1 MCVTMAQESVSSAS
15 MPGAAYGDDDAR
27 DIPEKELYPAES
39 AFAGPARVADQCDP
53 AETVILHAPVD
64 AVMTY
69 TWDARRG
76 RNLHVAWPANIPE
89 LARHEPPP
97 PRTDGGSARGGGIT
111 PFDRT
116 RTPGDSILVV
126 KRGAERAAYPKAANA
141 AEQTDTK
148 EIEKMIEKTFTP
160 FTPALRSLRAPR
172 FPTAQARE
180 ASARWPQLLL
190 RGQTH
195 RRLNAFGPGVAPPGA
210 RLAGAPDWALN
221 EDDDD
226 EDETAT
232 EDETDSPPRAS
243 VRVTHV
249 ARRDGE
255 VVARQRRV
263 VSLER
268 ERSDAPSSVRR
279 ERVESRNRTVARAL
293 RTRATRGTQDGRL
306 PATDW
311 RAAHRDALVALIG
324 TRSRGMASAAS
335 EPAPVSAERDD
346 ANAPN
351 APMERYGVEADLA
364 LGYGSASQPFSR
376 SKTHV
381 PGDPARRS
389 TTRTFRDDP
398 EVARAVARVARA
410 RDSKAADAATLAA
423 ASKAIRGRST
433 AASDENGA
441 SLPCVGA
448 SEGVERSSPDAV
460 QKGAPP
466 GASRGRRLAARGGL
480 GGGNLPFE
488 APAEASVHQSSR
500 SATADET
507 RETRRSVG
515 SSSRS
520 RAPTRSAAHAGDP
533 TSPASHIAR
542 LGALSASFS
551 DRQRAMVGRGVQ
563 EARTRIRDER
573 SWGK

>member
-263 VSLER
+263 CVSLER
-268 ERSDAPSSVRR
+268 SRDAPSSRA

-324 TRSRGMASAAS
+324 TRSRGMASA
-335 EPAPVSAERDD
+335 ERD

-500 SATADET
+500 RRADET
-507 RETRRSVG
+507 SHRETRRSVG
-515 SSSRS
+515 ERS
-520 RAPTRSAAHAGDP
+520 RAPTRSAAYAGDP

>member
-15 MPGAAYGDDDAR
+15 MPGAAYGDDVAR
-27 DIPEKELYPAES
+27 DIPEKELSPAES

-89 LARHEPPP
+89 LARHEPP
-97 PRTDGGSARGGGIT
+97 RTDSARGGGIT

-141 AEQTDTK
+141 ALADTK
-148 EIEKMIEKTFTP
+148 EIEKIEKIEKT

-210 RLAGAPDWALN
+210 RLTGAPDWAL
-221 EDDDD
+221 EDD
-226 EDETAT
+226 EDEDDTAT
-232 EDETDSPPRAS
+232 VSADAPPRAS

-263 VSLER
+263 R
-268 ERSDAPSSVRR
+268 EDAPSSRA

-293 RTRATRGTQDGRL
+293 RARATRGTQDGRL
-306 PATDW
+306 PGAEW
-311 RAAHRDALVALIG
+311 RTAHRDALVAAG

-335 EPAPVSAERDD
+335 EPAPVSFGVD
-346 ANAPN
+346 ANDGADMAPT
-351 APMERYGVEADLA
+351 ERYGVEADLA

-376 SKTHV
+376 SKAHV
-381 PGDPARRS
+381 PGDSARRS
-389 TTRTFRDDP
+389 TTRTFRDEP

-433 AASDENGA
+433 AALGSEG
-441 SLPCVGA
+441 
-448 SEGVERSSPDAV
+448 SEGVGRSSPDAS
-460 QKGAPP
+460 P
-466 GASRGRRLAARGGL
+466 GARAGSRGRRLAARGGL

-488 APAEASVHQSSR
+488 VRSEASVLQSSR
-500 SATADET
+500 RRADDT

-515 SSSRS
+515 ERS
-520 RAPTRSAAHAGDP
+520 VAPTRLGDAGDP

>member
-15 MPGAAYGDDDAR
+15 MPGAAYGDDVAR
-27 DIPEKELYPAES
+27 DIPEKELSPAES

-89 LARHEPPP
+89 LARHEPP
-97 PRTDGGSARGGGIT
+97 RTDSARGGGIT

-141 AEQTDTK
+141 ALADTK
-148 EIEKMIEKTFTP
+148 EIEKIEKIEKT

-180 ASARWPQLLL
+180 ASVRWPQLLL

-210 RLAGAPDWALN
+210 RLTGAPDWAL
-221 EDDDD
+221 EDD
-226 EDETAT
+226 EDEDDTAT
-232 EDETDSPPRAS
+232 VSADAPPRAS

-263 VSLER
+263 R
-268 ERSDAPSSVRR
+268 EDAPSSRA

-293 RTRATRGTQDGRL
+293 RARATRGTQDGRL
-306 PATDW
+306 PGAEW
-311 RAAHRDALVALIG
+311 RTAHRDALVAAG

-335 EPAPVSAERDD
+335 EPAPVSFGVD
-346 ANAPN
+346 ANDGADMAPT
-351 APMERYGVEADLA
+351 ERYGVEADLA

-376 SKTHV
+376 SKAHV
-381 PGDPARRS
+381 PGDSARRS
-389 TTRTFRDDP
+389 TTRTFRDET

-410 RDSKAADAATLAA
+410 RDSKAADAATL
-423 ASKAIRGRST
+423 
-433 AASDENGA
+433 
-441 SLPCVGA
+441 V
-448 SEGVERSSPDAV
+448 DALHT
-460 QKGAPP
+460 P
-466 GASRGRRLAARGGL
+466 L
-480 GGGNLPFE
+480 
-488 APAEASVHQSSR
+488 
-500 SATADET
+500 
-507 RETRRSVG
+507 
-515 SSSRS
+515 
-520 RAPTRSAAHAGDP
+520 
-533 TSPASHIAR
+533 
-542 LGALSASFS
+542 
-551 DRQRAMVGRGVQ
+551 
-563 EARTRIRDER
+563 
-573 SWGK
+573 

>member
-27 DIPEKELYPAES
+27 DIPEKELSPAES

-89 LARHEPPP
+89 LARHEPP
-97 PRTDGGSARGGGIT
+97 RTDSARGGGIT

-116 RTPGDSILVV
+116 GTQDGDSNPVV
-126 KRGAERAAYPKAANA
+126 KRGAERAAYLYPKAANA
-141 AEQTDTK
+141 ALADTK
-148 EIEKMIEKTFTP
+148 EIEKIEKT

-210 RLAGAPDWALN
+210 RLVGAPDWAL

-232 EDETDSPPRAS
+232 VSADSPPRAS

-249 ARRDGE
+249 ARRDGK

-268 ERSDAPSSVRR
+268 ERSRDAPWSRA
-279 ERVESRNRTVARAL
+279 ERVESRNQTVARAL

-306 PATDW
+306 PGPDW
-311 RAAHRDALVALIG
+311 RAAHRDALIAAG

-335 EPAPVSAERDD
+335 EPAAVSVERD

-351 APMERYGVEADLA
+351 APTERYGVEADLA

-376 SKTHV
+376 STTHV
-381 PGDPARRS
+381 PGVFIQRS

-410 RDSKAADAATLAA
+410 RDS
-423 ASKAIRGRST
+423 S
-433 AASDENGA
+433 
-441 SLPCVGA
+441 
-448 SEGVERSSPDAV
+448 
-460 QKGAPP
+460 
-466 GASRGRRLAARGGL
+466 
-480 GGGNLPFE
+480 
-488 APAEASVHQSSR
+488 
-500 SATADET
+500 
-507 RETRRSVG
+507 
-515 SSSRS
+515 
-520 RAPTRSAAHAGDP
+520 
-533 TSPASHIAR
+533 
-542 LGALSASFS
+542 
-551 DRQRAMVGRGVQ
+551 
-563 EARTRIRDER
+563 
-573 SWGK
+573 

>member
-15 MPGAAYGDDDAR
+15 MPGAAYGDDVAR
-27 DIPEKELYPAES
+27 DIPEKELSPAES

-89 LARHEPPP
+89 LARHEPP
-97 PRTDGGSARGGGIT
+97 RTDSARGGGIT

-141 AEQTDTK
+141 ALADTK
-148 EIEKMIEKTFTP
+148 EIEKIEKIEKT

-210 RLAGAPDWALN
+210 RLTGAPDWAL
-221 EDDDD
+221 EDD
-226 EDETAT
+226 EDEDDTAT
-232 EDETDSPPRAS
+232 VSADAPPRAS

-263 VSLER
+263 R
-268 ERSDAPSSVRR
+268 EDAPSSRA

-293 RTRATRGTQDGRL
+293 RARATRGTQDGRL
-306 PATDW
+306 PGAEW
-311 RAAHRDALVALIG
+311 RTAHRDALVAAG

-335 EPAPVSAERDD
+335 EPAPVSFGVD
-346 ANAPN
+346 ANDGADMAPT
-351 APMERYGVEADLA
+351 ERYGVEADLA

-376 SKTHV
+376 SKAHV
-381 PGDPARRS
+381 PGDSARRS
-389 TTRTFRDDP
+389 TTRTFRDEP

-433 AASDENGA
+433 AALGSEG
-441 SLPCVGA
+441 
-448 SEGVERSSPDAV
+448 SEGVGRSSPDAS
-460 QKGAPP
+460 P
-466 GASRGRRLAARGGL
+466 GARAASFGRRLAARGGL

-488 APAEASVHQSSR
+488 VRSEASVLQSSR
-500 SATADET
+500 RRADDT

-515 SSSRS
+515 ERS
-520 RAPTRSAAHAGDP
+520 VAPTRLGDAGDP

>member
-97 PRTDGGSARGGGIT
+97 PRTDSARGGGIT

-141 AEQTDTK
+141 ALADTK
-148 EIEKMIEKTFTP
+148 ECLRT

-263 VSLER
+263 KVSLER
-268 ERSDAPSSVRR
+268 VRETPDAPSSRA

-335 EPAPVSAERDD
+335 VSGIRYPVSAERD
-346 ANAPN
+346 ANARKN

-433 AASDENGA
+433 AALDENGA

>member
-1 MCVTMAQESVSSAS
+1 
-15 MPGAAYGDDDAR
+15 
-27 DIPEKELYPAES
+27 
-39 AFAGPARVADQCDP
+39 
-53 AETVILHAPVD
+53 
-64 AVMTY
+64 
-69 TWDARRG
+69 
-76 RNLHVAWPANIPE
+76 
-89 LARHEPPP
+89 
-97 PRTDGGSARGGGIT
+97 
-111 PFDRT
+111 
-116 RTPGDSILVV
+116 V
-126 KRGAERAAYPKAANA
+126 K
-141 AEQTDTK
+141 
-148 EIEKMIEKTFTP
+148 
-160 FTPALRSLRAPR
+160 
-172 FPTAQARE
+172 
-180 ASARWPQLLL
+180 
-190 RGQTH
+190 
-195 RRLNAFGPGVAPPGA
+195 
-210 RLAGAPDWALN
+210 
-221 EDDDD
+221 
-226 EDETAT
+226 
-232 EDETDSPPRAS
+232 
-243 VRVTHV
+243 
-249 ARRDGE
+249 
-255 VVARQRRV
+255 

-268 ERSDAPSSVRR
+268 VRETPDAPSSRA
-279 ERVESRNRTVARAL
+279 ERVESRNRTVASAL

-500 SATADET
+500 RRADET

-533 TSPASHIAR
+533 TSHIASHIAR

>member
-1 MCVTMAQESVSSAS
+1 MCVTMAQESVLSAS
-15 MPGAAYGDDDAR
+15 MPGAAYGDDVAR
-27 DIPEKELYPAES
+27 DIPEKELSPAES

-89 LARHEPPP
+89 LARHEPP
-97 PRTDGGSARGGGIT
+97 RTDSARGGGIT

-141 AEQTDTK
+141 ALADTK
-148 EIEKMIEKTFTP
+148 EIEKIEKT

-210 RLAGAPDWALN
+210 RLAGAPDWAL

-232 EDETDSPPRAS
+232 VSADSPPRAS

-268 ERSDAPSSVRR
+268 SPDAPSSRA

-311 RAAHRDALVALIG
+311 RAAHRDALVAAG

-335 EPAPVSAERDD
+335 EPAPVSVERD

-351 APMERYGVEADLA
+351 APTERYGVEADLA

-381 PGDPARRS
+381 PGVFIQRS

-398 EVARAVARVARA
+398 EVARAVERVARA

-433 AASDENGA
+433 AALDDPG
-441 SLPCVGA
+441 G
-448 SEGVERSSPDAV
+448 SEGVERSSPDAA
-460 QKGAPP
+460 QKGARA
-466 GASRGRRLAARGGL
+466 ASRGRRLVARGGL

-488 APAEASVHQSSR
+488 APAEARSVHQSSR
-500 SATADET
+500 RRADET
-507 RETRRSVG
+507 REKLGRSVG
-515 SSSRS
+515 ERS
-520 RAPTRSAAHAGDP
+520 RAATRGAAYAGDP